1 MEKLQIEV
9 NKGMAMVAEMV
20 KMKAFSEASGKLQSW
35 WSCKMNHIV
44 RKGKECKFEAS
55 DLPVLNA
62 TLEKFGAQVAEIQ
75 LIYSEDREAVVEQI
89 RKLDTIV
96 SMPYIYNNVMG
107 KGRTWYMNRMR
118 RTITNNRPYYFK
130 EEDILQM
137 NIAII
142 DISNRLKNIEFVL

>member
-20 KMKAFSEASGKLQSW
+20 KMKAFSEASGKQQSW
-35 WSCKMNHIV
+35 WSSKMNHIV
-44 RKGKECKFEAS
+44 KNGKECCFLES

-62 TLEKFGAQVAEIQ
+62 TIEKLGTQLSEIQ
-75 LIYSEDREAVVEQI
+75 LVYSEDREAVVEQI

-107 KGRTWYMNRMR
+107 KGRVWYKDRMR
-118 RTITNNRPYYFK
+118 KSLANGRPYYFK